1 MTDMKKPNIIIAG
14 GGFAGIKTARELD
27 KRGFPVTLISRDDH
41 FEYFPQMYHAATGG
55 VRSESALP
63 LSEVLA
69 GTKVK
74 VIQDELANLDKA
86 AKTVTGRNG
95 AVYSYDELVIA
106 LGSVTN
112 YFGIQGLQE
121 FSYGVKSI
129 KDAEEFKAHLHQ
141 LLVDEGRPD
150 THYVVIGAGPTGVE
164 LAGAL
169 PDYLRSIMHHHG
181 IKTHDAIIDLIEAA
195 PRVLPRSSEA
205 VSAKVAK
212 RLKSLGVNVMTGVQ
226 VKGETADSLQVEGQ
240 ALPSK
245 TVVWTAGV
253 ANNPFFGANAAAFEL
268 NKGNRVVV
276 NEYLQ
281 SDPHIWVLGDNA
293 VTQYAGLA
301 ETAIHNGQYAARQI
315 ARQANGNSLEKYR
328 PKRPI
333 SVIPVGERWA
343 VVSYG
348 ELNWYGW
355 GGWVM
360 RRLGDLVGYADIESW
375 PMAIRNWL
383 SDRKRQDNCPLCDA
397 KN

>member
-1 MTDMKKPNIIIAG
+1 MKKPNILVAG
-14 GGFAGIKTARELD
+14 AGFAGVKTARELD
-27 KRGFPVTLISRDDH
+27 KRGFAVTLISRDDN

-63 LSEVLA
+63 LGEVLA

-74 VIQDELANLDKA
+74 VVRDELVKLDK
-86 AKTVTGRNG
+86 KSKKITGKDG
-95 AVYSYDELVIA
+95 AEYSYDELVLA

-112 YFGIQGLQE
+112 YFGIQGLPE

-141 LLVDEGRPD
+141 LLVEEGRPD

-169 PDYLRSIMHHHG
+169 PDYLRSIMRRHG
-181 IKTHDAIIDLIEAA
+181 IKTHDAKIDLVEAA
-195 PRVLPRSSEA
+195 PRVLPRSAEA
-205 VSAKVAK
+205 VSARVLGRLAK
-212 RLKSLGVNVMTGVQ
+212 LGVNVMTGVQ
-226 VKGETADSLQVEGQ
+226 VKGETADALQMEGQ

-253 ANNPFFGANAAAFEL
+253 ANNPFFAANADAFEL
-268 NKGNRVVV
+268 NKGGRVVV

-281 SDPHIWVLGDNA
+281 ADPHIWVLGDNA
-293 VTQYAGLA
+293 VTEYAGLA
-301 ETAIHNGQYAARQI
+301 ETAVHNGVYAADQI
-315 ARQANGNSLEKYR
+315 ACQAKGLPLTKYR

-333 SVIPVGERWA
+333 SVIPVGEHWA

-348 ELNWYGW
+348 QLNWYGW
-355 GGWVM
+355 IGWVM

-375 PMAIRNWL
+375 PMAVKNWL
-383 SDRKRQDNCPLCDA
+383 SDRKRQDNCPICDA
-397 KN
+397 KNG